1 MNKLHHIIIVLAI
14 LFSQNGN
21 AQTAFHNFGNVQI
34 HNQGQIGFHT
44 NLENDGAFNENLGVA
59 GFYNEDNP
67 LTISGTSIPRFFDM
81 EVAVDNHLFLDI
93 STQVTNGLDY
103 LIGDIITPR
112 ETPEVSLEYFDNAI
126 YTLEDDLRHVDGYA
140 TVISTE
146 AFNFPIG
153 QDDKLR
159 PLITP
164 SQLALEKFTAAYFN
178 EDPNFPSTFSNTF
191 DTNNSEGIINAV
203 STEEFWDFNGRKA
216 TFITLTWD
224 QESQINNLVTDLINL
239 RVVGWSKAENRW
251 LDLGNSAT
259 NGTLN
264 NGTINSFVFTPE
276 DYEIITFGALI
287 GSDGLTVY
295 NGISPNNDGLN
306 ENFIIEGVE
315 LFKNN
320 LQIFNR
326 WGRIVYETEN
336 YDNTFN
342 GVSNKTVV
350 GNQGEKLPVGT
361 YFYVLKLTDD
371 NKSYS
376 GYIYITY

>member
-1 MNKLHHIIIVLAI
+1 MNKLHQFIIVLAI
-14 LFSQNGN
+14 MFSQSGLAQN
-21 AQTAFHNFGNVQI
+21 ALHNFGNLQI
-34 HNQGQIGFHT
+34 HDQGQMGFHV
-44 NLENDGAFNENLGVA
+44 NLENDGMFNDNLGVA

-67 LTISGTSIPRFFDM
+67 LTISGTSIPKFFDM
-81 EVAVDNHLFLDI
+81 EVAVDNHLFLEI
-93 STQVTNGLDY
+93 NTQVTNGIDY

-112 ETPEVSLEYFDNAI
+112 ETPEVSLDYLDNAI

-140 TVISTE
+140 SVSSTE
-146 AFNFPIG
+146 SFNFPIG

-164 SQLALEKFTAAYFN
+164 AQLSLEKFSAAYFN
-178 EDPNFPSTFSNTF
+178 EDPNFPSTFSNSF
-191 DTNNSEGIINAV
+191 DTNNSEGIINTV
-203 STEEFWDFNGRKA
+203 NTEEFWDFNGRVE
-216 TFITLTWD
+216 TYVTLTWD
-224 QESQINNLVTDLINL
+224 QESQIDNIVNDLINL

-259 NGTLN
+259 TGDLN
-264 NGTINSFVFTPE
+264 NGTISSIVFTPE

-326 WGRIVYETEN
+326 WGRIVYEAEN

-342 GVSNKTVV
+342 GVSNKKVV
-350 GNQGEKLPVGT
+350 GNQGKKLPVGT
-361 YFYVLKLTDD
+361 YFYVLKLTEED
-371 NKSYS
+371 KSYS

>member
-1 MNKLHHIIIVLAI
+1 MNKLHQFIIVLAI
-14 LFSQNGN
+14 MFSQSALAQN
-21 AQTAFHNFGNVQI
+21 ALHNFGNLQI
-34 HNQGQIGFHT
+34 HDQGQMGFHV
-44 NLENDGAFNENLGVA
+44 NLENDGMFNDNLGVA

-67 LTISGTSIPRFFDM
+67 LTISGTSIPKFFDM
-81 EVAVDNHLFLDI
+81 EVAVDNHLFLEI
-93 STQVTNGLDY
+93 NTQVTNGIDY
-103 LIGDIITPR
+103 IIGDIITPR
-112 ETPEVSLEYFDNAI
+112 ETPEVSLDYLDNAI

-140 TVISTE
+140 SVTSTE
-146 AFNFPIG
+146 SFNFPIG

-164 SQLALEKFTAAYFN
+164 AQLSLEKFSAAYFN
-178 EDPNFPSTFSNTF
+178 EDPNFPSTFSNSF
-191 DTNNSEGIINAV
+191 DTNNSEGIINTV
-203 STEEFWDFNGRKA
+203 NTEEFWDFNGRVE
-216 TFITLTWD
+216 TYVTLTWD
-224 QESQINNLVTDLINL
+224 QESQIDNIVNDLINL

-259 NGTLN
+259 TGDLN
-264 NGTINSFVFTPE
+264 NGTISSIVFTPE

-326 WGRIVYETEN
+326 WGRIVYEAEN

-342 GVSNKTVV
+342 GVSNKKVV
-350 GNQGEKLPVGT
+350 GNQGKKLPVGT
-361 YFYVLKLTDD
+361 YFYVLKLTEED
-371 NKSYS
+371 KSYS